1 VTADQR
7 AALAR
12 EYLDG
17 ARKRKVT
24 QLPPSLLVR
33 ECAELR
39 RHLGQLLDVIGEQA
53 GALQEARA
61 ALLSAYEA
69 AAVMLTAAEV
79 ATVLDGLAIAA
90 ECRRYRASLICQ
102 ACAEHPAGLCEDH
115 QADLDQAD
123 EYDVLARQIGG
134 TR

>member
-1 VTADQR
+1 MVRSGPPGRQPLRCTVTADQR
-7 AALAR
+7 VTSAR

-24 QLPPSLLVR
+24 QLPPSLLIR

-61 ALLSAYEA
+61 ALLSAYETP
-69 AAVMLTAAEV
+69 AVMLTAAQV
-79 ATVLDGLAIAA
+79 TTVLDGLAIAA
-90 ECRRYRASLICQ
+90 EYRRVPGQPHLPGVR
-102 ACAEHPAGLCEDH
+102 
-115 QADLDQAD
+115 
-123 EYDVLARQIGG
+123 
-134 TR
+134 